1 MHDHH
6 FSYIKKIEKKN
17 LTCHTHE
24 KTRTHTHTQMNKIG
38 TNSPLT
44 LNYIPTAKQILQK
57 KKNKKI
63 SNKINLDIVIKQLPI
78 S

>member
-6 FSYIKKIEKKN
+6 FSYIKKIEKKI
-17 LTCHTHE
+17 LLVTHM
-24 KTRTHTHTQMNKIG
+24 KKHAHTHTQMNKIG

-44 LNYIPTAKQILQK
+44 LNYIPTTKQILQK